1 MQFSWAGPVS
11 REQNSDDV
19 RHSRSQCRWCLLV
32 LYTTHD
38 YRRGSGLRVDKKLWQ
53 KSAIP
58 ATVTNVEM
66 ANALVLLQSDSQDH
80 GTTDYAPCP
89 HYILWHIATF
99 NSSANWKIKGQELI
113 HKKVKS
119 PKGLRL
125 VEGEILIALLFTLWQ
140 KEHWGIMY
148 CLILEKVRPW
158 LTKVMPAR
166 NGFLVPL
173 RGSTAWPD

>member
-1 MQFSWAGPVS
+1 MVS
-11 REQNSDDV
+11 TVTVQHAWLQERLWV
-19 RHSRSQCRWCLLV
+19 A
-32 LYTTHD
+32 
-38 YRRGSGLRVDKKLWQ
+38 KKLWQ

-80 GTTDYAPCP
+80 GTADYALCP

-125 VEGEILIALLFTLWQ
+125 VEGGILIALLFTLWQ
-140 KEHWGIMY
+140 KVHWGIMY

-158 LTKVMPAR
+158 LAKVMTAR
-166 NGFLVPL
+166 NSFF
-173 RGSTAWPD
+173 SATAWIHSLTRLTEKANSCSDRGCD